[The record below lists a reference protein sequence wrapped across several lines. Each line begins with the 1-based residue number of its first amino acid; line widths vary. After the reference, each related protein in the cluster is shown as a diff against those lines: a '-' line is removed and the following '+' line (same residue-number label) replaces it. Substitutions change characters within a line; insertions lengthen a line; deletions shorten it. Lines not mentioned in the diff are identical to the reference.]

1 MHTVFAMNQ
10 NEDTLSA
17 ISTQTC
23 RGGMTSGCPKLA
35 PAQQAAPNQGPE
47 YNPFPS
53 FFVLIPQLS
62 SLYLV
67 NVGGASILSVVNPS
81 RCDATHDS
89 ACRQPAP
96 TAPESEYLTSIDP
109 ATNTIYAGNLSL
121 PQIDVINGATCHPG
135 DLSGCAPV
143 ATITMKHPEA
153 NVGAVDDTT
162 HTLYAADPFSDTTSV
177 INTATCN
184 ATHTAGCAAP
194 APVITTGPGPGP
206 GVVDPAT
213 RTLYIPYGKA
223 ANRVA
228 VVNAATCNAQD
239 TAGCGQAPGVVT
251 VGNGTFSLAVSTA
264 TDTIY
269 APATG
274 APAFNGHTVA
284 VINGATCNAAS
295 HSGCGHLA
303 ATINVGL
310 VPLGVAVNDRTRTVY
325 VVNNSLG
332 DTPGTVS
339 VINGATCNGSDP
351 SGCAQGFPAT
361 GVGRSPELVA
371 VDTRTDTI
379 YVTDFASAAISVI
392 NGSACQAAAT
402 SGCRE
407 PAPLQA
413 AGSQPL
419 GISLNPQTGNLY
431 VTQLF
436 QAGSMSIF
444 STRQ

>member
-1 MHTVFAMNQ
+1 VHTVFAMNQ
-10 NEDTLSA
+10 NDDTLSA

-121 PQIDVINGATCHPG
+121 PQIDVIDGATCH
-135 DLSGCAPV
+135 
-143 ATITMKHPEA
+143 
-153 NVGAVDDTT
+153 
-162 HTLYAADPFSDTTSV
+162 
-177 INTATCN
+177 
-184 ATHTAGCAAP
+184 
-194 APVITTGPGPGP
+194 
-206 GVVDPAT
+206 
-213 RTLYIPYGKA
+213 
-223 ANRVA
+223 
-228 VVNAATCNAQD
+228 
-239 TAGCGQAPGVVT
+239 
-251 VGNGTFSLAVSTA
+251 
-264 TDTIY
+264 
-269 APATG
+269 
-274 APAFNGHTVA
+274 
-284 VINGATCNAAS
+284 
-295 HSGCGHLA
+295 
-303 ATINVGL
+303 
-310 VPLGVAVNDRTRTVY
+310 
-325 VVNNSLG
+325 
-332 DTPGTVS
+332 
-339 VINGATCNGSDP
+339 GSDP
-351 SGCAQGFPAT
+351 SGCAQGFPAI